1 LSRERNPSR
10 EKQTS
15 SAKIFWRGSEDRLV
29 SSFLARP
36 TPLYASLLL
45 VTASLFFLA
54 ARARADEVKP
64 AEGVAES
71 GLPTAQ
77 PDQSKA
83 AAVAAHVRCPA
94 VNGGAPSL
102 AEIDARRRLAFVRQ
116 VMDDQGRRARTWT
129 AAWMIAGLGLAV
141 GNYTRAALVEPDERV
156 VPLTGGTTAL
166 FIPAALLVRPLAVMT
181 HQRALEAEPAMLSSS
196 EGASGVCEAL
206 ARAELLFARS
216 AEDEAF
222 QAGWVSHLLA
232 IGGNGAV
239 ALFLG
244 LGFDHWRG
252 ALLNGGGGLLIR
264 EFQIY
269 TQPTGAVTELAR
281 YRRGE
286 LAPPSTSSSF
296 PVRIVPWIAHGGAG
310 LAAFGTF

>member
-1 LSRERNPSR
+1 
-10 EKQTS
+10 
-15 SAKIFWRGSEDRLV
+15 V
-29 SSFLARP
+29 
-36 TPLYASLLL
+36 YAALLL
-45 VTASLFFLA
+45 VAASFFLLA
-54 ARARADEVKP
+54 RRARADDVKP
-64 AEGVAES
+64 AEGVAAS
-71 GLPTAQ
+71 RGPTAQ
-77 PDQSKA
+77 DDQPKA
-83 AAVAAHVRCPA
+83 AAGAASVRCPA

-116 VMDDQGRRARTWT
+116 VMDDQARRARTWT
-129 AAWMIAGLGLAV
+129 TAWMIGGLGLVA

-181 HQRALEAEPAMLSSS
+181 HQRALEADLAAPSSND
-196 EGASGVCEAL
+196 GASAVCEAL
-206 ARAELLFARS
+206 ARAELLFAKS

-252 ALLNGGGGLLIR
+252 ALLNGGGGFLIR

-286 LAPPSTSSSF
+286 LAPPSTSSSL
-296 PVRIVPWIAHGGAG
+296 PVHIVPWIAHGGAG